1 MNDANATILLA
12 AARELITAGL
22 EYQQTVLKAHQE
34 GRKVSDEEA
43 AKAIA
48 DARVTVGELAK
59 S

>member
-1 MNDANATILLA
+1 MNDANAAIVLA
-12 AARELITAGL
+12 AARELILAGL
-22 EYQQTVLKAHQE
+22 EYQQTVLNAQKE

-48 DARVTVGELAK
+48 DARVTVGQLAK